1 MFTEL
6 LQQGGLA
13 LDRLLSF
20 CFVAQAGGVT
30 RAAKGDPARQSLFT
44 RQIKELE
51 EFFGTEP
58 IRGKGRGI
66 VLTGAGVSGSWI
78 W

>member
-1 MFTEL
+1 MFMEL
-6 LQQGGLA
+6 LQQGRLA

-20 CFVAQAGGVT
+20 CLVAQADGVT
-30 RAAKGDPARQSLFT
+30 RAAKGDPARPSLFT

-51 EFFGTEP
+51 EFFGTEL
-58 IRGKGRGI
+58 IRRKGRGI